1 MQLWTEEQELLAN
14 SVGQFAKKEL
24 EPYASKLDEAEEWNK
39 QAFPK
44 MAELGILGV
53 TVDTDLGG
61 AGLGCTEATL
71 IMEKLSEC
79 CASTT
84 LSYLAHSILCV
95 NNIFENASQ
104 KQKEKYIP
112 KLINGEHMGAMAMTE
127 PGSGSDALSMSTK
140 AEKKGKKYILNG
152 SKTFITNGPVAD
164 VLVVYAKT
172 GNDKKGISTFI
183 IEKNF
188 PGFKVGKK
196 LKKMGMRASPTSELI
211 FENCE
216 VPEENLV
223 GKENDSISHMMK
235 NLNLERITISG
246 ISLGLA
252 SAALQY
258 AIQYAK
264 ERSQFGK
271 TLSHF
276 QMIQDKIAV
285 MSTSLEA
292 ARALTY
298 SAANQYDRGAKDMTL
313 GAHSKLFS
321 AEIAT
326 KVCLDSIQIL
336 GGYGYMKEYPVERYM
351 RDAKLMEIGAG
362 TNEVMK
368 MIIAKEKLNV
378 KESQ

>member
-1 MQLWTEEQELLAN
+1 MQLWTEEQELLAK

-24 EPYASKLDEAEEWNK
+24 EPYASKLDETEDWNK
-39 QAFPK
+39 QSFPK

-53 TVDTDLGG
+53 TVSDELGG

-71 IMEKLSEC
+71 IMEKLAEC

-95 NNIFENASQ
+95 NNISENASQ

-152 SKTFITNGPVAD
+152 TKTFITNGPVAD

-172 GNDKKGISTFI
+172 GPDKKNLSTFI

-223 GKENDSISHMMK
+223 GKENDSVSHMMK
-235 NLNLERITISG
+235 NLNIERITISG
-246 ISLGLA
+246 ISIGLA
-252 SAALQY
+252 SAALEY
-258 AIQYAK
+258 AIQYAQ
-264 ERSQFGK
+264 ERAQFGK
-271 TLSHF
+271 TLYHF

-285 MSTSLEA
+285 MSTKLEA

-298 SAANQYDRGAKDMTL
+298 SAANQFDKGTKDMTL
-313 GAHSKLFS
+313 GAHAKLFS

-326 KVCLDSIQIL
+326 QVCLESIQIL

-351 RDAKLMEIGAG
+351 RDAKLIEIGAG

-368 MIIAKEKLNV
+368 MIIAKEKL
-378 KESQ
+378 KLKDSQ